1 MKRII
6 PFALIL
12 GALAMAVAL
21 HLAKPKPTRAEITLA
36 SVAVQ
41 TQNLQSETVFLQVNS
56 QGNVT
61 PRTRTSLVSEV
72 SGTVLEVSE
81 KFVVGGKFSRGDIL
95 LEIDPTDYKVA
106 LQRSEAL
113 LKGAEAQLIFEKARS
128 AQAKKEWEFTG
139 RPLEEAPS
147 LSLRIPFLAE
157 AEANLAQAKA
167 EVERAKVKLNKTIIK
182 APYDGI
188 VYRKNADIGQY
199 VTIGIPLAETF
210 AIDFVEVRLPLSEQ
224 DLSMMNDADFTD
236 NLYGKDVILRGQVN
250 GRDASWTA
258 SAERFERV
266 IDEVNRSQY
275 LVARVDDPYG
285 SQASDN
291 SGNPLYVGTFV
302 TAEFK
307 GRQLNNVFKLPRS
320 GLIKGNRVGTVDA
333 NDLLRL
339 LDVEIIHADDEYYY
353 VTGLTGELAVVVSSL
368 GTPVDGL
375 KVQIKN
381 NTYEEKKRGQ

>member
-1 MKRII
+1 MRRII

-21 HLAKPKPTRAEITLA
+21 HLAKPKPTRAEVTLA

-72 SGTVLEVSE
+72 SGTVLEVSD

-106 LQRSEAL
+106 LERSEAL

-167 EVERAKVKLNKTIIK
+167 EVERARVKLNKTIIK

-224 DLSMMNDADFTD
+224 DLSMMDDSDFTD

-250 GRDASWTA
+250 GRNASWIA
-258 SAERFERV
+258 NAERFERV

-275 LVARVDDPYG
+275 LVARVDDPYKP
-285 SQASDN
+285 S
-291 SGNPLYVGTFV
+291 NPLYVGTFV

-333 NDLLRL
+333 NDQLRL

-353 VTGLTGELAVVVSSL
+353 VTGLSSELAVVVSSL

-381 NTYEEKKRGQ
+381 NTYAEKKRGQ

>member
-41 TQNLQSETVFLQVNS
+41 TQNIQAETVFLQVNS

-147 LSLRIPFLAE
+147 LSLSCL
-157 AEANLAQAKA
+157 
-167 EVERAKVKLNKTIIK
+167 
-182 APYDGI
+182 
-188 VYRKNADIGQY
+188 
-199 VTIGIPLAETF
+199 
-210 AIDFVEVRLPLSEQ
+210 
-224 DLSMMNDADFTD
+224 
-236 NLYGKDVILRGQVN
+236 LYTSPSP
-250 GRDASWTA
+250 RDS
-258 SAERFERV
+258 
-266 IDEVNRSQY
+266 
-275 LVARVDDPYG
+275 
-285 SQASDN
+285 
-291 SGNPLYVGTFV
+291 
-302 TAEFK
+302 
-307 GRQLNNVFKLPRS
+307 
-320 GLIKGNRVGTVDA
+320 
-333 NDLLRL
+333 
-339 LDVEIIHADDEYYY
+339 
-353 VTGLTGELAVVVSSL
+353 
-368 GTPVDGL
+368 
-375 KVQIKN
+375 
-381 NTYEEKKRGQ
+381 

>member
-1 MKRII
+1 M
-6 PFALIL
+6 
-12 GALAMAVAL
+12 
-21 HLAKPKPTRAEITLA
+21 
-36 SVAVQ
+36 
-41 TQNLQSETVFLQVNS
+41 
-56 QGNVT
+56 
-61 PRTRTSLVSEV
+61 
-72 SGTVLEVSE
+72 
-81 KFVVGGKFSRGDIL
+81 
-95 LEIDPTDYKVA
+95 
-106 LQRSEAL
+106 
-113 LKGAEAQLIFEKARS
+113 
-128 AQAKKEWEFTG
+128 
-139 RPLEEAPS
+139 
-147 LSLRIPFLAE
+147 
-157 AEANLAQAKA
+157 
-167 EVERAKVKLNKTIIK
+167 KLNKTIIK

-285 SQASDN
+285 LQASDN
-291 SGNPLYVGTFV
+291 SDNPLYVGTFV

-333 NDLLRL
+333 NDELRL

>member
-41 TQNLQSETVFLQVNS
+41 TQNIHAATVFLQVNS

-147 LSLRIPFLAE
+147 LSLRIHFLAE

-250 GRDASWTA
+250 GRNASWPA

-285 SQASDN
+285 SQASDK

-333 NDLLRL
+333 NDELRL
-339 LDVEIIHADDEYYY
+339 LDVEIIMRMTNIIILQD
-353 VTGLTGELAVVVSSL
+353 
-368 GTPVDGL
+368 
-375 KVQIKN
+375 
-381 NTYEEKKRGQ
+381 

>member
-285 SQASDN
+285 SQASDK

-333 NDLLRL
+333 NDELRL

-353 VTGLTGELAVVVSSL
+353 VTGLTGELAVVESSL
-368 GTPVDGL
+368 GPPVDGL